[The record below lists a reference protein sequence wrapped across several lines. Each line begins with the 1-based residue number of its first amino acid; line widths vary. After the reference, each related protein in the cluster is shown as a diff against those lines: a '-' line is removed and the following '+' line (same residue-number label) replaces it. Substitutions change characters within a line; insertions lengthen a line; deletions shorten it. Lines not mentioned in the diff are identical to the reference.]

1 MTVQISYGKAAAWG
15 LVAGIV
21 MALVTMM
28 ITALMGMG
36 LWALPAMIAA
46 LLLGSPAT
54 MGVTAGVIMIGLVIH
69 MVLSMMFGVVYAA
82 IVNFFSHEFLLTG
95 TLFGLLLW
103 IVNFY
108 VIGLFVPGARMMA
121 QNEPIWLA
129 IMSHLIFG
137 VTLGLLSRRSASPV
151 SALRA

>member
-1 MTVQISYGKAAAWG
+1 MTVQMGYGKAAAWG

-36 LWALPAMIAA
+36 LWAMPAMIAA
-46 LLLGSPAT
+46 LVLGPSAM
-54 MGVTAGVIMIGLVIH
+54 MGVTAGVIMIGLAIH
-69 MVLSMMFGVVYAA
+69 MVLSMMFGFVYAT
-82 IVNFFSHEFLLTG
+82 IVNFFSHESIVTG

-108 VIGLFVPGARMMA
+108 VVGLFIPGAQMMA
-121 QNEPIWLA
+121 QHEPIWLA
-129 IMSHLIFG
+129 IMSHLVFG
-137 VTLGLLSRRSASPV
+137 VTLGLLSRASASPV

>member
-46 LLLGSPAT
+46 LLLGPPAT